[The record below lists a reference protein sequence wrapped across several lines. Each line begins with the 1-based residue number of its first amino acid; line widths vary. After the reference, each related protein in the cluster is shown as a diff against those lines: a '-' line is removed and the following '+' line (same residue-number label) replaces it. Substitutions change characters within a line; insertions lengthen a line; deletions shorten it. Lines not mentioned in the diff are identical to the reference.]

1 MKKKD
6 QKNIKNEKDLDL
18 EPTYT
23 TASALELFII
33 KKLLVSQEM
42 GSKIGLYLS
51 DLKYNDKTNKDI
63 LLKL

>member
-1 MKKKD
+1 MKKKE
-6 QKNIKNEKDLDL
+6 QKNIKNKKDLDL

-33 KKLLVSQEM
+33 KKLLICQEM
-42 GSKIGLYLS
+42 GSKIGLCLS
-51 DLKYNDKTNKDI
+51 DLSYNNATNTDI